1 MAPSWEL
8 LWPYRAVLAVDARD
22 FSSHTS
28 KRMQEINADIQQVL
42 AQALSAIGLSARW
55 EQRAFPQ
62 HTGDGYV
69 AGLDPEVLPA
79 LVGCFPG
86 ALSDVLHN
94 YKRQHPGKSVLQ
106 LRVSVHVG
114 PLPSSGLGV
123 PMVETHRL
131 LDDQTLRDLLAKAK
145 RANTVVIISQ
155 RVYEDVFQSGLET
168 GSTVAEDF
176 AQKIA
181 RAKKFAQP
189 AWLHVPGLDW
199 GLVDRSFFEV
209 PEQSSTTS
217 PTQSAGSPSGP
228 DNQGRKSGSASAAP
242 KYSIGSVG
250 NIIEELSGPASFT
263 QHLH

>member
-1 MAPSWEL
+1 
-8 LWPYRAVLAVDARD
+8 
-22 FSSHTS
+22 
-28 KRMQEINADIQQVL
+28 MQEINADIQRVL

-86 ALSDVLHN
+86 ALSDVLHD

-145 RANTVVIISQ
+145 RANTVMIISQ

-176 AQKIA
+176 AQNIA

-199 GLVDRSFFEV
+199 GLADRSLFEV
-209 PEQSSTTS
+209 PEENSAPPSMQRTHSTDSS
-217 PTQSAGSPSGP
+217 PTSAPSFVQYGERNFQGQ
-228 DNQGRKSGSASAAP
+228 NQYFNGMG
-242 KYSIGSVG
+242 G
-250 NIIEELSGPASFT
+250 L
-263 QHLH
+263 